1 MFNLADS
8 IDYRPV
14 AGKLVTNNPDHD
26 VSAAQDISSDI
37 SVKPFDYNQTSF
49 DGDGYAPDLAK
60 IGSNITIDYEY
71 YLPRRDRIFLSSQG
85 EFIVVTGEPSENPVK
100 GAKVDN
106 AIEIAEIFIPAFT
119 PDVGEVQTK
128 LIHHRRYTMRD
139 LDGIQRRL
147 TQLETAV
154 SLSMLE
160 EKTETLQVL
169 DDDGFDRFKSGF
181 VVDAFKGHGVGDVF
195 HPDYG
200 VSIDQKNG
208 VCRPAH

>member
-1 MFNLADS
+1 MIEYL
-8 IDYRPV
+8 
-14 AGKLVTNNPDHD
+14 
-26 VSAAQDISSDI
+26 
-37 SVKPFDYNQTSF
+37 
-49 DGDGYAPDLAK
+49 
-60 IGSNITIDYEY
+60 SN
-71 YLPRRDRIFLSSQG
+71 QG
-85 EFIVVTGEPSENPVK
+85 EFVVVTGEPSENPKK

-106 AIEIAEIFIPAFT
+106 AIEIAELFIPTFT
-119 PDVGEVQTK
+119 PNVGDIVTK
-128 LIHHRRYTMRD
+128 LVHHRRYTMRD
-139 LDGIQRRL
+139 LDGIQKRL

-200 VSIDQKNG
+200 VAIDQKEG
-208 VCRPAH
+208 LARPPHRTNYFDISFNSGTSSNITKKW